1 MARQHDYDDDVDQE
15 EDVYG
20 EDEEEEDEGDR
31 RKRRRSNFIDDD
43 DYGGGSGRRRPRS
56 RTASEFFDLEAVV
69 DSDDDDEEDEE
80 DDVGSVGAGE
90 DKGLGTWFCTSTCFN
105 VLFGEREIGE
115 LLKYIVEQR
124 YLMKMVPN
132 VNIIT
137 GCCRRRTKKK
147 TLRSLLES
155 IQKRYARSAHEEYDD
170 EATDVEQ
177 QAFLPS
183 VRDPKLWLVKCG
195 IGQERNVAVCLM
207 QKAIDRPELQI
218 RSVVALDHLQNYI
231 YIEADKVGYVREMTD
246 VLTVESKA
254 VDLARDSCVRMKTGT
269 YKGDLA
275 MVVRVDDMGQRVC
288 VKLIPR
294 IDLQALANK
303 LEGRDVPRNE
313 AVIPRPRLMNIDEAR
328 EMNIRVERKRDTW
341 TGDSFDIIGRMS
353 FKDGFLYKTV
363 AVKSISTQNIHPT
376 FNELEKFCQLGEG
389 GKWGY
394 C

>member
-80 DDVGSVGAGE
+80 DDDIIVHSGAEIPDE
-90 DKGLGTWFCTSTCFN
+90 DGAK
-105 VLFGEREIGE
+105 
-115 LLKYIVEQR
+115 
-124 YLMKMVPN
+124 P
-132 VNIIT
+132 
-137 GCCRRRTKKK
+137 
-147 TLRSLLES
+147 
-155 IQKRYARSAHEEYDD
+155 HEEYDD

-231 YIEADKVGYVREMTD
+231 YIEADKMTD

>member
-43 DYGGGSGRRRPRS
+43 DYGGGSGRRRPRI

-69 DSDDDDEEDEE
+69 DSDDDEEEDEE
-80 DDVGSVGAGE
+80 DDAHFHSPCNNGAHMVLPNDSYSNLMVESSALHMQNSPFPIE
-90 DKGLGTWFCTSTCFN
+90 DQEEDL
-105 VLFGEREIGE
+105 EE
-115 LLKYIVEQR
+115 LTR
-124 YLMKMVPN
+124 
-132 VNIIT
+132 
-137 GCCRRRTKKK
+137 
-147 TLRSLLES
+147 S

-183 VRDPKLWLVKCG
+183 IRDPKLWL

-231 YIEADKVGYVREMTD
+231 YIEADKVGYVREVCMHNIYAANIILLPIKEMTD

-254 VDLARDSCVRMKTGT
+254 VDLARDSWVRMKTGT
-269 YKGDLA
+269 FKGDLA
-275 MVVRVDDMGQRVC
+275 MVVVTPLFFTASD
-288 VKLIPR
+288 P
-294 IDLQALANK
+294 
-303 LEGRDVPRNE
+303 
-313 AVIPRPRLMNIDEAR
+313 AR
-328 EMNIRVERKRDTW
+328 ELV
-341 TGDSFDIIGRMS
+341 
-353 FKDGFLYKTV
+353 
-363 AVKSISTQNIHPT
+363 
-376 FNELEKFCQLGEG
+376 LEKTAFPI
-389 GKWGY
+389 KVTF
-394 C
+394 

>member
-1 MARQHDYDDDVDQE
+1 MHNIYA
-15 EDVYG
+15 
-20 EDEEEEDEGDR
+20 
-31 RKRRRSNFIDDD
+31 
-43 DYGGGSGRRRPRS
+43 
-56 RTASEFFDLEAVV
+56 A
-69 DSDDDDEEDEE
+69 
-80 DDVGSVGAGE
+80 
-90 DKGLGTWFCTSTCFN
+90 
-105 VLFGEREIGE
+105 
-115 LLKYIVEQR
+115 
-124 YLMKMVPN
+124 
-132 VNIIT
+132 NII
-137 GCCRRRTKKK
+137 
-147 TLRSLLES
+147 
-155 IQKRYARSAHEEYDD
+155 
-170 EATDVEQ
+170 
-177 QAFLPS
+177 
-183 VRDPKLWLVKCG
+183 LVPIK
-195 IGQERNVAVCLM
+195 
-207 QKAIDRPELQI
+207 
-218 RSVVALDHLQNYI
+218 
-231 YIEADKVGYVREMTD
+231 EMTD